1 MDEYFQTLLDKC
13 AVNKLATPELDW
25 RFVPLTN
32 RYELIQLM
40 MVHKHTMDYL
50 CYPAPNGPSIGRIVV
65 ESAVDGP
72 KSICGPFEK
81 FHSMLISAIHG
92 KLQTHNIPPRRHSP
106 STTNFSSSMS
116 KHSQMGRCRGETL
129 MICTCSQAD
138 RQTDSAMT
146 NRSSSPRKD
155 ANVLMRIHDRTHDK
169 PIGKR
174 NLRRQSRLF
183 NDMMIMAW
191 PGLSSQIEHRRQ
203 LSHSISLDCMFYLHL
218 PIGTMLF
225 DWSGSAVSSQ

>member
-1 MDEYFQTLLDKC
+1 
-13 AVNKLATPELDW
+13 
-25 RFVPLTN
+25 
-32 RYELIQLM
+32 
-40 MVHKHTMDYL
+40 MDYL

-138 RQTDSAMT
+138 RQTDRQTVQWQTGALLPERMQMCWCEYMT
-146 NRSSSPRKD
+146 GHTINRL
-155 ANVLMRIHDRTHDK
+155 ANVICDDNRDYSTTTADDDDYGL
-169 PIGKR
+169 
-174 NLRRQSRLF
+174 
-183 NDMMIMAW
+183 AW